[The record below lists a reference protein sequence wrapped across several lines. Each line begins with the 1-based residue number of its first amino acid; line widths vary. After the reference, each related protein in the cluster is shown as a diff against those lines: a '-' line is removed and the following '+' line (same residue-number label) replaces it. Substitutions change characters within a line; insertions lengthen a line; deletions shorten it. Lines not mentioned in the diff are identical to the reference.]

1 MNGSLPFSAVWDETA
16 AVKQPQPDSLIY
28 FRKAHLYPN
37 GDLLAIYEAAG
48 DTPWGYGLVKMD
60 KNSRPIWKYLQ
71 HAHHDLDVGSD
82 GRIYVLTH
90 EIRSTEI
97 RYWRHLATPRIDDF
111 VVVLSPEGEE
121 LQKISVVDAFIASP
135 FARMV
140 NQVAWYTEGDYFH
153 TNSIDLLEPAA
164 ASALMPGAR
173 QPVLLS
179 MRELGAIGILDLADE
194 RFGWALRGSWVGQHD
209 PDLLPNGNMLLFDNY
224 GHYGEGGI
232 SRVIEFDPRLA
243 GDRLAVH
250 RRQRPAVLQRGA
262 LGAGASRQRQHADHG
277 IRRRAAVRGDAR
289 GRDRVGVPEPGARRR
304 RRASTSRSCPWGQ
317 RIDPATLDPDFL
329 GADELMRTG
338 MTAGRLAGRWR
349 DAARRRPPRPDP
361 ARVGRGSA
369 GALARV
375 APYVVLVLAIA
386 FLAFVAGSF
395 LTFTGASSRPSHLT
409 DAFRGGQAL
418 LEKQT
423 QYDTPFPSDFWQPAR
438 TEAQAGSRSTIPP
451 GPFDGFTLYTSGH
464 APEGVPG
471 LDDRRGRARM
481 AAAVQRRLGRQRG
494 GPGPAAR
501 RSRLRREGA
510 SAAQRRPAGAV
521 RRDRHL
527 ALGSGPGQAEPGL
540 RGGLEISAAGPPRLR
555 RRRGRQDLCADP
567 RDPHRSGRGPR
578 ASGAAADRRLRR
590 GAVARGPGA
599 EEGLAARRARELA
612 LRRRCSAPFPGTS
625 PRARATTCT
634 PTRST

>member
-1 MNGSLPFSAVWDETA
+1 MRSVVKAIPYAVVVISIGFLGLVAGSYLVYVNAFPARHLTDAYRGGHALLDKWSKWEQAYPTEFWQPARRAASGVTVYDPARAANGLTLYTTGGGQRAVLISMTGEVVHEWNLPFSAVWDETA

-153 TNSIDLLEPAA
+153 SNSIDLLEPAA
-164 ASALMPGAR
+164 AGALMPGAR

-209 PDLLPNGNMLLFDNY
+209 PDLLPNGNLLLFDNY

-232 SRVIEFDPRLA
+232 SRVIEFDPRSQGIVWQYT
-243 GDRLAVH
+243 GDDDQPFFSGVRSEQERLANGNTLITESEGGRLFEVT
-250 RRQRPAVLQRGA
+250 PEGEIVWEYLNP
-262 LGAGASRQRQHADHG
+262 
-277 IRRRAAVRGDAR
+277 VRG
-289 GRDRVGVPEPGARRR
+289 GA
-304 RRASTSRSCPWGQ
+304 AGEHIAVVSWGQ

-329 GADELMRTG
+329 
-338 MTAGRLAGRWR
+338 
-349 DAARRRPPRPDP
+349 P
-361 ARVGRGSA
+361 A
-369 GALARV
+369 
-375 APYVVLVLAIA
+375 P
-386 FLAFVAGSF
+386 
-395 LTFTGASSRPSHLT
+395 
-409 DAFRGGQAL
+409 
-418 LEKQT
+418 
-423 QYDTPFPSDFWQPAR
+423 
-438 TEAQAGSRSTIPP
+438 
-451 GPFDGFTLYTSGH
+451 TS
-464 APEGVPG
+464 
-471 LDDRRGRARM
+471 
-481 AAAVQRRLGRQRG
+481 
-494 GPGPAAR
+494 
-501 RSRLRREGA
+501 
-510 SAAQRRPAGAV
+510 
-521 RRDRHL
+521 
-527 ALGSGPGQAEPGL
+527 
-540 RGGLEISAAGPPRLR
+540 
-555 RRRGRQDLCADP
+555 
-567 RDPHRSGRGPR
+567 
-578 ASGAAADRRLRR
+578 
-590 GAVARGPGA
+590 
-599 EEGLAARRARELA
+599 
-612 LRRRCSAPFPGTS
+612 
-625 PRARATTCT
+625 
-634 PTRST
+634 